1 MFIPIPRLEGQKE
14 EVATRIHD
22 LGSLGR
28 SWHWKTSWTSRSSRQ
43 EEIQSLHPLKVKGRG
58 RNTLA
63 PPTSQFPTSVF
74 HWLNP
79 VGSQLPRDLES
90 PADLR
95 QFESTDIDAHSGSR
109 LLLWR
114 QGHLFQLHGI
124 QERLNLPIAGILDEV
139 FVATASL
146 TRTKCESRSVV
157 SDSLR
162 SHGLYSPWNSPGQN
176 TGVDNL
182 SLLQGIDPGI
192 DLGSPALQVDSLP
205 TELSGKPKL
214 NNNKNKDRQNV

>member
-1 MFIPIPRLEGQKE
+1 M
-14 EVATRIHD
+14 
-22 LGSLGR
+22 
-28 SWHWKTSWTSRSSRQ
+28 
-43 EEIQSLHPLKVKGRG
+43 
-58 RNTLA
+58 
-63 PPTSQFPTSVF
+63 
-74 HWLNP
+74 
-79 VGSQLPRDLES
+79 
-90 PADLR
+90 
-95 QFESTDIDAHSGSR
+95 
-109 LLLWR
+109 
-114 QGHLFQLHGI
+114 
-124 QERLNLPIAGILDEV
+124 NLPIAGILDEV

-205 TELSGKPKL
+205 TELSGKPYYHSPVTTPNL
-214 NNNKNKDRQNV
+214 QVRNFELVDLFF